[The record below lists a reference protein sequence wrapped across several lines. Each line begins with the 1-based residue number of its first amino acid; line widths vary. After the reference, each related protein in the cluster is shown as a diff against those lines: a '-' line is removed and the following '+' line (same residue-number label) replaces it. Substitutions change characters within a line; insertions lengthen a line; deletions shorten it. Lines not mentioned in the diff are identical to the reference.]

1 MVFNGSALFGPAF
14 GGALIPLIGTSGCF
28 FVDAL
33 GSFIGIVSIFM
44 IAIPSR
50 ARTQD
55 KSIAR
60 DTLEGLAVAWKTPFF
75 HCLGSGNILH
85 QALRPSRPCPRSLVW
100 LRTKFPLCD
109 S

>member
-60 DTLEGLAVAWKTPFF
+60 DTLEGLAAAWKTPFF
-75 HCLGSGNILH
+75 LSLFTVLGVVTFCTKPYVRRDP
-85 QALRPSRPCPRSLVW
+85 ALDRS
-100 LRTKFPLCD
+100 CG
-109 S
+109 